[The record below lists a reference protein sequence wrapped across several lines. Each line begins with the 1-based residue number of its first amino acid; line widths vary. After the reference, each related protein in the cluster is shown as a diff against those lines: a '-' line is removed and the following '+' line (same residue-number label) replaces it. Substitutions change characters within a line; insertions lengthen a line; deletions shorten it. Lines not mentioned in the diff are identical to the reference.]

1 MLVKRACY
9 PQSYSSSCAPGIH
22 HLPLPTWLSC
32 ASRPPVRN
40 STNVS
45 IVSRH
50 EPGRVEHVHAS
61 HRNVHR
67 HSSHTHT
74 QPLALW
80 RLHDEV
86 RLLPVTNPV
95 STSTASAN
103 AHDKQNRMNSQP
115 HAQQQLPVRGLHAL
129 PVLDSPSEERR
140 ALVRLLRLKDL
151 VLPVD
156 ARLELAALDELYDLP
171 ARWRTIRTPGSC
183 AGAGST
189 RTAGST
195 ELAPCSGLSST
206 SVLISGRG
214 KVAKPS
220 APLLEP
226 LASRRR
232 SPVILQLP
240 TPGKSRLPAPTLPT
254 VIGSP
259 RQTNMVSVIYEDGAS
274 ASTSARSSC
283 GLDRQHGIMEGTSSE
298 RGGCKTG

>member
-1 MLVKRACY
+1 MIVVLHIGTESCCSKGHAILKATVRRVRQA
-9 PQSYSSSCAPGIH
+9 YS
-22 HLPLPTWLSC
+22 
-32 ASRPPVRN
+32 
-40 STNVS
+40 
-45 IVSRH
+45 
-50 EPGRVEHVHAS
+50 
-61 HRNVHR
+61 
-67 HSSHTHT
+67 
-74 QPLALW
+74 LAL
-80 RLHDEV
+80 RGLQDEV
-86 RLLPVTNPV
+86 CLLPVTDPT
-95 STSTASAN
+95 STSTTSAN
-103 AHDKQNRMNSQP
+103 GH
-115 HAQQQLPVRGLHAL
+115 VRGLHGL
-129 PVLDSPSEERR
+129 PVLDRPGEERR
-140 ALVRLLRLKDL
+140 AMVRLLRLKDL
-151 VLPVD
+151 VLPAD